1 MAARGQLAL
10 RRQLQR
16 ELQHKLW
23 LERNMVGSA
32 LLEQCKLRIEQL
44 EISLGDHPRNDAYS

>member
-10 RRQLQR
+10 QRQLQR
-16 ELQHKLW
+16 EIKHMAW
-23 LERNMVGSA
+23 LEANMAGSA
-32 LLEQCKLRIEQL
+32 LLERCKLRIEQL

>member
-10 RRQLQR
+10 WRQLQR

-23 LERNMVGSA
+23 LERNLVDRAIQTVCSQYRSA
-32 LLEQCKLRIEQL
+32 
-44 EISLGDHPRNDAYS
+44 

>member
-10 RRQLQR
+10 QRHLQR

-23 LERNMVGSA
+23 LERNMAGSA
-32 LLEQCKLRIEQL
+32 LLEQCKVRIEQL
-44 EISLGDHPRNDAYS
+44 RRSLSSYDQ

>member
-1 MAARGQLAL
+1 MVARGQLAL

-23 LERNMVGSA
+23 LERNLLDSA
-32 LLEQCKLRIEQL
+32 LLERCKLRIDRLQSCL
-44 EISLGDHPRNDAYS
+44 SSYDQ

>member
-1 MAARGQLAL
+1 MVARGQLAL

-23 LERNMVGSA
+23 LERNLVDSA
-32 LLEQCKLRIEQL
+32 LLERCKLRIEQL
-44 EISLGDHPRNDAYS
+44 KYNLKLCDQDKLNT

>member
-23 LERNMVGSA
+23 LEKNMVGSSA
-32 LLEQCKLRIEQL
+32 LLERCKLRIEQL
-44 EISLGDHPRNDAYS
+44 RRSLSSYDQ

>member
-23 LERNMVGSA
+23 LETNIPSSA
-32 LLEQCKLRIEQL
+32 LLEQCKLKIRQL
-44 EISLGDHPRNDAYS
+44 RRSLNSYDQ

>member
-16 ELQHKLW
+16 EIRHRAW
-23 LERNMVGSA
+23 LETNMPSSA
-32 LLEQCKLRIEQL
+32 LLERCRLRIRQL
-44 EISLGDHPRNDAYS
+44 QFCLSSYDQ

>member
-23 LERNMVGSA
+23 LERNLVDTA
-32 LLEQCKLRIEQL
+32 LLERCELRIEKLRYCLSSYDQ
-44 EISLGDHPRNDAYS
+44 

>member
-23 LERNMVGSA
+23 LERNFVDSA
-32 LLEQCKLRIEQL
+32 LLEQRKVRIEQL
-44 EISLGDHPRNDAYS
+44 RRSLSSYDQ